1 MTGKSTRRALLT
13 SALAILACVAML
25 VGTTFAWFTD
35 TASTAVNTIQAG
47 NLHVKVMY
55 STDMKEWKDVEANT
69 ELLDG
74 DALWE
79 PGHTQIVYLK
89 VVNAGNLA
97 LKYEIRTNSY
107 ARGDR
112 GKNADGKFFY
122 VDTYLRI
129 GLAETQAAFA
139 TRDAALA
146 AIADNEHAMAKRLQL
161 TNGWTTLDAEEES
174 GAYAMVIYMPTT
186 VGNEANN
193 VDPKKKPSFKD
204 LKLLV
209 NAVQAPVEYDSID
222 NTYDA
227 KAPTSLDGVEYNS
240 GDHVVEGESFLA
252 TGGYGVIQVG
262 GGTTT
267 INNTNVTAKETNMGQ
282 GYRALAVYAQNDATV
297 IINSGNFEQ
306 IITGTS
312 DMYELIYAVDNAQV
326 IINGGT
332 FKCATPKWTL
342 NCLDGNNA
350 KFTVNGGRFYKF
362 NPATDNP
369 GEVVLG
375 EGCQVTQDGDWF
387 VVSR

>member
-1 MTGKSTRRALLT
+1 MSGKNTRRALLT

-69 ELLDG
+69 KLLDG

-146 AIADNEHAMAKRLQL
+146 DIADNEHAMAKRLQL

-174 GAYAMVIYMPTT
+174 GAYAMVMSDQAREKVDDLSRSMTYLELSTTPGYMDEFMAACFLPHT
-186 VGNEANN
+186 NAELF
-193 VDPKKKPSFKD
+193 PS
-204 LKLLV
+204 
-209 NAVQAPVEYDSID
+209 
-222 NTYDA
+222 
-227 KAPTSLDGVEYNS
+227 
-240 GDHVVEGESFLA
+240 
-252 TGGYGVIQVG
+252 
-262 GGTTT
+262 
-267 INNTNVTAKETNMGQ
+267 
-282 GYRALAVYAQNDATV
+282 
-297 IINSGNFEQ
+297 
-306 IITGTS
+306 
-312 DMYELIYAVDNAQV
+312 
-326 IINGGT
+326 
-332 FKCATPKWTL
+332 CA
-342 NCLDGNNA
+342 GH
-350 KFTVNGGRFYKF
+350 
-362 NPATDNP
+362 
-369 GEVVLG
+369 
-375 EGCQVTQDGDWF
+375 
-387 VVSR
+387 